1 MVHDVFYI
9 YFIVSSNLFSFPL
22 VLKHD
27 VLFPELSKFL
37 THEYKL
43 ISQHLL
49 IACILMYN
57 IKVNV
62 IGNTIFKKP
71 KL

>member
-1 MVHDVFYI
+1 MVLDVFYI

-37 THEYKL
+37 TREYKS

-49 IACILMYN
+49 ITCILMYN